1 MNHTKSEYCAVKGMC
16 LSKSFTTPK
25 TAKMNNLFVLKHK
38 QAVLSSIGANN
49 VKQISLDAILAV
61 NLLTPI

>member
-25 TAKMNNLFVLKHK
+25 TAKFNKSTILKHK

-61 NLLTPI
+61 NLLTSI